1 MRGRRESRHRVRVWD
16 VVVRGLH
23 WALAAVVLFNLVRD
37 DGRQLHRAA
46 GYVACAIVATRLLWS
61 MRAAPPAGWQ
71 DLKPSIPAAWR
82 YARALVQGRAP
93 VSEGHNPLGTC
104 MVWVLWSLVLLLGV
118 SGWACRIDP
127 FWGEEAPAAIHAWLA
142 TSLQACVCIH
152 VGAVVVMSI
161 VQREN
166 LPRGMITGWKR
177 YRAGR

>member
-1 MRGRRESRHRVRVWD
+1 
-16 VVVRGLH
+16 
-23 WALAAVVLFNLVRD
+23 
-37 DGRQLHRAA
+37 
-46 GYVACAIVATRLLWS
+46 
-61 MRAAPPAGWQ
+61 
-71 DLKPSIPAAWR
+71 
-82 YARALVQGRAP
+82 
-93 VSEGHNPLGTC
+93 